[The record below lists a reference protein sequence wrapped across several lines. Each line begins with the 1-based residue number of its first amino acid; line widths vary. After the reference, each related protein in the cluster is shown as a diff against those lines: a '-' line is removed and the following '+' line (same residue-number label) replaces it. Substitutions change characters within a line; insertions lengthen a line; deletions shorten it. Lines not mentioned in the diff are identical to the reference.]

1 MRRRP
6 IGPPTAGDLELVEE
20 ELPET
25 GAGQAL
31 VRTCYL
37 SVDPTTRVWISDY
50 RVYMPPVP
58 LGQVMRGVGMVR

>member
-1 MRRRP
+1 M
-6 IGPPTAGDLELVEE
+6 
-20 ELPET
+20 PET

>member
-1 MRRRP
+1 MTSTTAKPSTAGTTARINRAFRLRRRP

-37 SVDPTTRVWISDY
+37 SVVP
-50 RVYMPPVP
+50 P
-58 LGQVMRGVGMVR
+58 LGSG